1 MGHKMNFIS
10 QNSAQPGLTSS
21 IASELNSIGCEAWID
36 VGRFSTGEKL
46 LPAVAVA
53 PRASQGSL
61 AKPVALLR
69 KTLRRG
75 SAEDLE

>member
-1 MGHKMNFIS
+1 MVHKMNFIL
-10 QNSAQPGLTSS
+10 QNSAQPGLTTS

-61 AKPVALLR
+61 RKSVAGLR
-69 KTLRRG
+69 GRFRRHTP
-75 SAEDLE
+75 EDLD

>member
-1 MGHKMNFIS
+1 MVHKMNFIS
-10 QNSAQPGLTSS
+10 QNSTQPELTTS

-46 LPAVAVA
+46 LPAVAVE

-61 AKPVALLR
+61 TKSVALLR

>member
-1 MGHKMNFIS
+1 MVHKMNFIS
-10 QNSAQPGLTSS
+10 QNSAQPELTTS

-46 LPAVAVA
+46 LPAIAVE

-61 AKPVALLR
+61 TKSFAS
-69 KTLRRG
+69 LRRKFG
-75 SAEDLE
+75 KSSDEDLD